1 MNVRASHDV
10 SRVSVSFTERNLVPN
25 AGLLPATVL
34 AQRIG
39 LGRLIDQRPTL
50 AEHRANRGVKA

>member
-1 MNVRASHDV
+1 M
-10 SRVSVSFTERNLVPN
+10 SFTERNSVPN